1 MVKRWILP
9 AIAGAGLVGA
19 ALWYALVYRPALPV
33 PASTPAPPA
42 PPAPAAA
49 TVPAEVILHPV
60 PPNAAD
66 AAVRPPLPTLNDS
79 DPALLAALEQ
89 ILGVPVVKDFF
100 VRENLVRRIVVS
112 IDNLARPK
120 LSAERRPIAGP
131 PGLFQVQGDEL
142 HATLDPQNYARY
154 RPLVAV
160 VHGLDMQ
167 RIADLYFRFYPLFQ
181 SAYQDLGYPTGYFND
196 RLIAV
201 IDVLLATPQP
211 MGPLELVRPRV
222 MYEFADAGLEALPSG
237 QKILLRM
244 GPDNAVAVKDKLA
257 ELRAILTAAP
267 TKH

>member
-1 MVKRWILP
+1 MDFARDSRRRASGRGFVVCARLP
-9 AIAGAGLVGA
+9 PRIAGSRLHANA
-19 ALWYALVYRPALPV
+19 PQ
-33 PASTPAPPA
+33 APPRYA
-42 PPAPAAA
+42 GRLSADSA
-49 TVPAEVILHPV
+49 T
-60 PPNAAD
+60 
-66 AAVRPPLPTLNDS
+66 AVRPPLPTLNDS